1 MTCQRRTS
9 AKFFE
14 EHYVTSQKI
23 LSIVPLLLLAAVVAA
38 AVPAPLDPIK
48 VAPHIYQLKFEN
60 ERVRVIEQTVRN
72 GETQALHA
80 HPDRLL
86 VYLQTCAW
94 VEEDGEGGK
103 RMQSFKYGEVAW
115 ADAETHGGG
124 NASVVQEC
132 KILEIEML

>member
-14 EHYVTSQKI
+14 EHYVTSQKL

-60 ERVRVIEQTVRN
+60 ERVRVIEQTVRS
-72 GETQALHA
+72 GETQPLHA

>member
-14 EHYVTSQKI
+14 EHYVTSQKL
-23 LSIVPLLLLAAVVAA
+23 LSVVPLLLLAAVVAA
-38 AVPAPLDPIK
+38 AVPAPLDPIR
-48 VAPHIYQLKFEN
+48 VAPHIYELEFEN
-60 ERVRVIEQTVRN
+60 QRVRVIKQTVRN
-72 GETQALHA
+72 GETQPLHG

-103 RMQSFKYGEVAW
+103 RMQSFKYGEVVW
-115 ADAETHGGG
+115 ANAETHGGG